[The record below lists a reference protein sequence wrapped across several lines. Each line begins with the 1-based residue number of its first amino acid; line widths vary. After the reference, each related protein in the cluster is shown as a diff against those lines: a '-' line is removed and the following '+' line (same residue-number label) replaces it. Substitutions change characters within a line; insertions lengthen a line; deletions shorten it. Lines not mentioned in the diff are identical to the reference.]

1 MGKTKKRLS
10 RALIYFVLILA
21 SFVSIFPCYW
31 MFASAFNSTEEIVG
45 GRILP
50 STHLIENFKNLFET
64 YPIAQGL
71 LNSLKIAL
79 IVVAASLLVTSLAA
93 YGFAKFSTRAS
104 EKAYTIILLGMMV
117 PFTALVVPLY
127 RTMANLGLAN
137 SHWAVILPAVGS
149 IFLLFF
155 FRQSFKSI
163 PNEIL
168 ESARI
173 DGAGELRIFFQI
185 VFPSMRATY
194 AAAAIYAFMTAWNNY
209 MWPMVVLSAPSK
221 KTIILLV
228 SKIITSGY
236 YPDYGVQMAGLLI
249 ATIPIAVIFL
259 VLQRSFVDGIT
270 GSVKG

>member
-1 MGKTKKRLS
+1 MGKTKKNIS
-10 RALIYFVLILA
+10 RALIYVILILA
-21 SFVSIFPCYW
+21 AFISIFPCYW
-31 MFASAFNSTEEIVG
+31 MCASAFNSTEEIIS

-50 STHLIENFKNLFET
+50 STHLVENFRNLFNT
-64 YPIAQGL
+64 YPIVQGL
-71 LNSLKIAL
+71 LNSLKITL
-79 IVVAASLLVTSLAA
+79 IVMVSSLLVTSLAA
-93 YGFAKFSTRAS
+93 YGFEKFRTSAS
-104 EKAYTIILLGMMV
+104 EKAYTIILIGMMV
-117 PFTALVVPLY
+117 PFAALVVPLY
-127 RTMANLGLAN
+127 KMMAAIGLSN
-137 SHWAVILPAVGS
+137 SHWAVILPSVGS

-155 FRQSFKSI
+155 FRQNFKSI

-173 DGAGELRIFFQI
+173 DGASELRIFFQI

-209 MWPMVVLSAPSK
+209 MWPMVVLNSPSK

-228 SKIITSGY
+228 SKIVTSGY

>member
-93 YGFAKFSTRAS
+93 YGFEKFSTRAS
-104 EKAYTIILLGMMV
+104 E
-117 PFTALVVPLY
+117 TA
-127 RTMANLGLAN
+127 TAAN
-137 SHWAVILPAVGS
+137 
-149 IFLLFF
+149 
-155 FRQSFKSI
+155 
-163 PNEIL
+163 
-168 ESARI
+168 
-173 DGAGELRIFFQI
+173 
-185 VFPSMRATY
+185 
-194 AAAAIYAFMTAWNNY
+194 
-209 MWPMVVLSAPSK
+209 
-221 KTIILLV
+221 
-228 SKIITSGY
+228 
-236 YPDYGVQMAGLLI
+236 
-249 ATIPIAVIFL
+249 
-259 VLQRSFVDGIT
+259 
-270 GSVKG
+270 

>member
-1 MGKTKKRLS
+1 MAKFKKKLS
-10 RALIYFVLILA
+10 RALVYIVLILA
-21 SFVSIFPCYW
+21 AFIAIFPCYW
-31 MFASAFNSTEEIVG
+31 MVASAFNSTEEIVA

-50 STHLIENFKNLFET
+50 STHFMENLKNLFAT

-71 LNSLKIAL
+71 WNSTKIAV
-79 IVVAASLLVTSLAA
+79 ITVVISLLITSLAA
-93 YGFAKFSTRAS
+93 YGFEKFGTRNS
-104 EKAYTIILLGMMV
+104 EKVYGLVLIAMMV

-127 RTMANLGLAN
+127 KTMAAVGLAN
-137 SHWAVILPAVGS
+137 SHWAVILPALGS

-168 ESARI
+168 EAARI

-185 VFPSMRATY
+185 VFPSMRSTY
-194 AAAAIYAFMTAWNNY
+194 AAAAIYAFMNSWNNY

-221 KTIILLV
+221 KTIILQV
-228 SKIITSGY
+228 AKIITSGY
-236 YPDYGVQMAGLLI
+236 YPDYGVQMIGLVI
-249 ATIPIAVIFL
+249 ATLPIALIFL
-259 VLQRSFVDGIT
+259 LLQRSFVEGIT